1 MFAAAKCILH
11 RYIYRTFDWYCI
23 YNDATRKQVGC
34 ILTAVKGERFS
45 CGEKRGDAWQSR
57 EDRAE

>member
-1 MFAAAKCILH
+1 M
-11 RYIYRTFDWYCI
+11 FDWYCI

-45 CGEKRGDAWQSR
+45 CGEKRGDVWQSR
-57 EDRAE
+57 EESRIKTGEKESERRGITW